1 MQNLEDFRTLWNN
14 QLESYFDHY
23 FQKPT
28 NRNSLRILM
37 MEFSGKT
44 KIQGPEWQFSDFQ
57 EIGFLSCRVTLSMKD
72 CDWDAPETVSVVSET
87 FDFLLGILEI

>member
-1 MQNLEDFRTLWNN
+1 MQNLEDLRTLWNN

-23 FQKPT
+23 FKKPT

-44 KIQGPEWQFSDFQ
+44 KIQGPE
-57 EIGFLSCRVTLSMKD
+57 
-72 CDWDAPETVSVVSET
+72 
-87 FDFLLGILEI
+87 